1 MLLLTLTK
9 TRYAGFTPMQARL
22 VTLVV
27 AIAIAYGLTLTQDLT
42 WTKKLADPASGD
54 SANYA
59 RIAERVRNG
68 ENYYAAAHYEL
79 KNNNYRTSSV
89 FDFRLPTLALL
100 TANMPKPVMAQFLLG
115 ALGVVNLFLW
125 LRYWL
130 ELEKSL
136 LNACLGGILLMGS
149 TLPCFLSVSSYF
161 HEIWAGTLLS
171 ISIVTHSDKR
181 WGVSV
186 AAGVAALFFREL
198 SLPYLLIMLAFA
210 LREKRMQEAQA
221 WLAGLVAFAIYLG
234 IHASFV
240 SGVAEESALTGSRW
254 LQMGGWKFLLRTT
267 QSNALLLLSPDWVKA
282 VAFPL
287 ALLGLA
293 GWNSK
298 LGARVIIT
306 TATFSLA
313 FLIAGQKFNVYWGLM
328 YAHLIA
334 VGLTYSLSAVVDV
347 GRSSLGLCEAGHATH

>member
-9 TRYAGFTPMQARL
+9 TRYADFTPTQARL

-42 WTKKLADPASGD
+42 WTKKLANPASGD

-115 ALGVVNLFLW
+115 ALGIVNLFLW

-171 ISIVTHSDKR
+171 ISIVLRMSPMPRKLMWTGRRVGLIPLATGTLVSR
-181 WGVSV
+181 TSWG
-186 AAGVAALFFREL
+186 
-198 SLPYLLIMLAFA
+198 
-210 LREKRMQEAQA
+210 QT
-221 WLAGLVAFAIYLG
+221 AIRRFG
-234 IHASFV
+234 SQPDPQGRFSF
-240 SGVAEESALTGSRW
+240 
-254 LQMGGWKFLLRTT
+254 RTT
-267 QSNALLLLSPDWVKA
+267 
-282 VAFPL
+282 
-287 ALLGLA
+287 
-293 GWNSK
+293 
-298 LGARVIIT
+298 
-306 TATFSLA
+306 
-313 FLIAGQKFNVYWGLM
+313 
-328 YAHLIA
+328 
-334 VGLTYSLSAVVDV
+334 
-347 GRSSLGLCEAGHATH
+347 RS